1 MQMMLI
7 EQTTV
12 PAAALPV
19 SLFRDHMRLGTG
31 FADDGAEDPL
41 LEAILRAA
49 MAAIEGRTGKVLLTR
64 AFVWSLTAWRDGE
77 RQALPVA
84 PVSVLSEVKVI
95 DRDGGEVVIDPARY
109 RLERDT
115 HRPHLAADGMLLPSI
130 PLGGS
135 VEIGFEAGFGADWA
149 GVPADLAQAVFLLGA
164 HYYEHRS
171 EAALGEPGLPFGV
184 LALLERWRTVR
195 VLGGGAT

>member
-1 MQMMLI
+1 MMLT

-19 SLFRDHMRLGTG
+19 SQFRAHMRLGTG
-31 FADDGAEDPL
+31 FADDGAEDAL

-49 MAAIEGRTGKVLLTR
+49 MAAVEGRTGKVLLTR
-64 AFVWSLTAWRDGE
+64 SFVWQLTAWRDPQ

-84 PVSVLSEVKVI
+84 PVSALTQVKIVG
-95 DRDGGEVVIDPARY
+95 RDGGETVVGAESY
-109 RLERDT
+109 RLEKDT
-115 HRPHLAADGMLLPSI
+115 HRPHLAASGAALPAI
-130 PLGGS
+130 GLGGT
-135 VEIGFEAGFGADWA
+135 VEIGFDAGFGAGWEA
-149 GVPADLAQAVFLLGA
+149 VPEDLAQAVFLLGA

-171 EAALGEPGLPFGV
+171 EAAFGEGGMPFGV
-184 LALLERWRTVR
+184 LALIERWRTVR